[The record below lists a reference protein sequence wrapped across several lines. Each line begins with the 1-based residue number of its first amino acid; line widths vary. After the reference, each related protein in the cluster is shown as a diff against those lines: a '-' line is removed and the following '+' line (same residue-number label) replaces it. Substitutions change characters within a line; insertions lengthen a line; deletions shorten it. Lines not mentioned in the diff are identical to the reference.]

1 MASGAHEIRYL
12 EDSGEEVVDYV
23 AVGEAVRRKARITE
37 RPMTRRE
44 ARERRNLYWL
54 GLHLAGCTL
63 EWIAAD
69 SGFSVPGVQYGIESA
84 KRDIRREIR
93 EADRHAG

>member
-1 MASGAHEIRYL
+1 MASGTHEIRYI

-23 AVGEAVRRKARITE
+23 AVGEAVRRKARLTV

-63 EWIAAD
+63 EHIADD
-69 SGFSVPGVQYGIESA
+69 SGYGLSTVHDGIRSARRAMLKEDRKSVV
-84 KRDIRREIR
+84 
-93 EADRHAG
+93 